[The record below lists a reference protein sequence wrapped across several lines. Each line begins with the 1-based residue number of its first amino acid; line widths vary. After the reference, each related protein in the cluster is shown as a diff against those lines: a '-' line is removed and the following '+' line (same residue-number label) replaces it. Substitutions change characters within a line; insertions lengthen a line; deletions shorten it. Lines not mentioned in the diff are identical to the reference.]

1 MKSYIAPA
9 ARPMVKGSFTSREG
23 QIGNRP
29 PEYEVGDLVLSRRSN
44 NAFGKVSVCVFVRVA

>member
-1 MKSYIAPA
+1 
-9 ARPMVKGSFTSREG
+9 MVKGSFTSREG

>member
-1 MKSYIAPA
+1 MT
-9 ARPMVKGSFTSREG
+9 KGSFTSREG

-29 PEYEVGDLVLSRRSN
+29 PEFEVGDLVLSRRSN